1 MNRFVTHTALT
12 ATVAMFGFAQAPQPP
27 NHTPPETRTPVAYRG
42 ILMDAGCQVIQNRPA
57 GESSADAS
65 PSRATPSAA
74 GVTPAA
80 TVGASS
86 PSSTD
91 AAAPAAVKEA
101 ASVAENTGVNPK
113 QSGQAVIDKT
123 ATASRSPVT
132 TYTGPSV
139 TAPKSNTPETA
150 HIGGTDD
157 TAQRSRSAESPE
169 AVSTDVR
176 EKYKG
181 CLVTPATTSFALM
194 SGGKLYMLDDTNGAL
209 RQRMS
214 SATGASA
221 WHTVTINGKMSGDR
235 ISAMSVK

>member
-1 MNRFVTHTALT
+1 
-12 ATVAMFGFAQAPQPP
+12 MFGFAQAPQPP

-57 GESSADAS
+57 GESSGDAS

-123 ATASRSPVT
+123 AAASRS
-132 TYTGPSV
+132 SV
-139 TAPKSNTPETA
+139 TARKSNTPETA

-169 AVSTDVR
+169 SVSTDVR

-214 SATGASA
+214 SSTGASA

-235 ISAMSVK
+235 ISAISVK